1 MVQMRPDV
9 KDQLKKLKMIPYSSI
24 RNASAGV
31 IELKIRELSHK
42 DTGRAL
48 YVATSAFAEL
58 SAKQLAIAKIIHQSQ
73 ADIKIALDNKKYT
86 KQELID
92 RIKEIVL
99 DVPDDEHPS
108 KPPL

>member
-1 MVQMRPDV
+1 MRPSV

-58 SAKQLAIAKIIHQSQ
+58 SAKQLSIAKIIHQSQ
-73 ADIKIALDNKKYT
+73 KDIKIALDDRKLT
-86 KQELID
+86 RKQLVE

-108 KPPL
+108 KSLL